1 MSFRLKPVRGQTIV
15 LTGASS
21 GIGLATARALA
32 EHGATLVL
40 VARNQD
46 ALAALAGECRAK
58 GGRALAIGA
67 DVGRYEDLERVPQR
81 TIKTFGGFDTWI
93 NNAGVTIYGTCEQ
106 VPLED
111 QRRLFDTN
119 YWGWCMD
126 P

>member
-46 ALAALAGECRAK
+46 ALDALAGECRAK
-58 GGRALAIGA
+58 GVRALAIAA
-67 DVGRYEDLERVPQR
+67 DVGQYEDLERVAQR
-81 TIKTFGGFDTWI
+81 TIETFGGFDT
-93 NNAGVTIYGTCEQ
+93 
-106 VPLED
+106 
-111 QRRLFDTN
+111 
-119 YWGWCMD
+119 
-126 P
+126 